1 MVALQ
6 FEIMNVIKDVVNE
19 ILFDKTITKDRLVMI
34 TIIVSDVNKLKLFKN
49 ISSND
54 MSDFIK
60 LNIIYSKGLT
70 ESGDVMVCDFV
81 RIKISIRFKNLC
93 NRCKKMVNW

>member
-6 FEIMNVIKDVVNE
+6 FEIMNVIKDIVNR
-19 ILFDKTITKDRLVMI
+19 ILFDKKITKDRLVMI
-34 TIIVSDVNKLKLFKN
+34 TVIVSDVNKLKLFKN

-54 MSDFIK
+54 VSEFIK

-70 ESGDVMVCDFV
+70 ESSDIMVCDFV

-93 NRCKKMVNW
+93 NRCKKMVN

>member
-93 NRCKKMVNW
+93 NRCKKMVN

>member
-6 FEIMNVIKDVVNE
+6 FEIMNVIKDIVNE

-81 RIKISIRFKNLC
+81 RIKIGIRFKNLC
-93 NRCKKMVNW
+93 NRCKKMVN